1 MIMIKNAMQYDQQID
16 SRTFYSRWYH
26 NHSVKSFSLSLK
38 FFWGKGE
45 RSRGRCQLLPLV
57 ATNLLDT
64 SEGGQNLGSTAIFCK
79 FSDMHLFFSSLRNA
93 EHHTAPLP
101 INYYFV
107 LFHSA
112 QRHNSHF
119 ESLPTLLYDWKQ
131 VTQLSANDT
140 TRTTQCKRYNSHNSM
155 QMIQLNAT
163 HVPGH
168 PFSYWGRIDLQLN
181 PLSSFGVYGNLSDTS
196 SDYLLLNK
204 EKA

>member
-107 LFHSA
+107 LFSLGPTSQQPLWIATYTSIQLKASHTT
-112 QRHNSHF
+112 QCRWHNSHN
-119 ESLPTLLYDWKQ
+119 PMQTI
-131 VTQLSANDT
+131 QLAQLNANDT
-140 TRTTQCKRYNSHNSM
+140 TQCNARPRTSFLILRPNWST
-155 QMIQLNAT
+155 T
-163 HVPGH
+163 E
-168 PFSYWGRIDLQLN
+168 
-181 PLSSFGVYGNLSDTS
+181 PLIILWC
-196 SDYLLLNK
+196 LW
-204 EKA
+204 